1 MSHGWETIRADVLR
15 RIQTREWGPGATI
28 PTEQALAQE
37 FGCARATVSR
47 ALQDLAATGVL
58 ERRRKAG
65 TRVAQSPVRRAT
77 LDIPLIRQEVEGR
90 GQSYSYRLQR
100 DAVET
105 PPIPV
110 SLHLRLSPEAPL
122 RRLICLHFADGQ
134 PFLYEDRWLNPDVL
148 GAQRPNFS
156 VESANAWL
164 VANVPY
170 ASGDI
175 SFSAAGAGVA
185 EAAAF
190 AVPLGTPLF
199 VVDRTTWTAQAAIT
213 RVRLAYAPG
222 YRMHTT
228 L

>member
-1 MSHGWETIRADVLR
+1 MTHGWETIRADVLR
-15 RIQTREWGPGATI
+15 RIQAREWGPGATI

-47 ALQDLAATGVL
+47 ALQDLAAIGVL
-58 ERRRKAG
+58 ERRRKSG
-65 TRVAQSPVRRAT
+65 TRVAQTPVRRAT

-90 GQSYSYRLQR
+90 GQSYAYRLQR

-110 SLHLRLSPEAPL
+110 SLHLRLSPEALL
-122 RRLICLHFADGQ
+122 RRVICLHFADGQ

-148 GAQRPNFS
+148 GAQCPDFS
-156 VESANAWL
+156 VQSANAWL

-175 SFSAAGAGVA
+175 SFSAAGAGAA

>member
-1 MSHGWETIRADVLR
+1 VSHGWETIRADVLR
-15 RIQTREWGPGATI
+15 RIQAREWGPGATI

-65 TRVAQSPVRRAT
+65 TRVALAPVRRAT

-90 GQSYSYRLQR
+90 GQSYSYRLLR
-100 DAVET
+100 DAVEV
-105 PPIPV
+105 PPLPV
-110 SLHLRLSPEAPL
+110 SLQLRLPPDAPL

-134 PFLYEDRWLNPDVL
+134 PFLYEERWLNPAVI
-148 GAQRPNFS
+148 GAQQPDFA
-156 VESANAWL
+156 VQSANAWL

-170 ASGDI
+170 ASGEI
-175 SFSAAGAGVA
+175 TLGAAAA
-185 EAAAF
+185 TAADAAAF
-190 AVPLGTPLF
+190 SVPVGTPLF
-199 VVDRTTWTAQAAIT
+199 VVDRMTWTAQAAIT

-222 YRMHTT
+222 YRIHTT

>member
-1 MSHGWETIRADVLR
+1 MSCGWETIRADVLR
-15 RIQTREWGPGATI
+15 RIQAREWGPGAMI
-28 PTEQALAQE
+28 PSEEVLSRE
-37 FGCARATVSR
+37 FGCARATVGR
-47 ALQDLAATGVL
+47 ALRELAATGVL

-65 TRVAQSPVRRAT
+65 TRVALTPVRRAT

-90 GQSYSYRLQR
+90 GQSYSYRLLR
-100 DAVET
+100 DTVEV

-110 SLHLRLSPEAPL
+110 SLHLRLPPDAPL
-122 RRLICLHFADGQ
+122 RRLVCLHFADGQ
-134 PFLYEDRWLNPDVL
+134 PFLYEDRWLNPAMTL
-148 GAQRPNFS
+148 GLRPDFA
-156 VESANAWL
+156 VQSANAWL
-164 VANVPY
+164 VANIPY

-175 SFSAAGAGVA
+175 TFSAAAA
-185 EAAAF
+185 TAADAAALS
-190 AVPLGTPLF
+190 VPVGTPLF

>member
-1 MSHGWETIRADVLR
+1 MTHGWETIRADVLR
-15 RIQTREWGPGATI
+15 RIQAREWGPGAMI
-28 PTEQALAQE
+28 PTEEALAQE

-47 ALQDLAATGVL
+47 ALRDLAATGVL

-77 LDIPLIRQEVEGR
+77 LDIPLIRREVEGR

-105 PPIPV
+105 PPLPV

-134 PFLYEDRWLNPDVL
+134 PFLYEDRWLNPDAL
-148 GAQRPNFS
+148 GAQRPDFS

-175 SFSAAGAGVA
+175 TFSAAGAGAA

-190 AVPLGTPLF
+190 AVPVGTPLF

>member
-15 RIQTREWGPGATI
+15 RIQAREWGPGATI

-65 TRVAQSPVRRAT
+65 TRVALAPVRRAT

-90 GQSYSYRLQR
+90 GQSYSYRLLR
-100 DAVET
+100 DAVEV
-105 PPIPV
+105 PPLPV
-110 SLHLRLSPEAPL
+110 SLQLRLPPDAPL

-134 PFLYEDRWLNPDVL
+134 PFLYEERWLNPAVI
-148 GAQRPNFS
+148 GAQQPDFA
-156 VESANAWL
+156 VQSANAWL

-170 ASGDI
+170 ASGEI
-175 SFSAAGAGVA
+175 TLGAAAA
-185 EAAAF
+185 TAADAAAF
-190 AVPLGTPLF
+190 SVPVGTPLF
-199 VVDRTTWTAQAAIT
+199 VVDRMTWTAQAAIT

-222 YRMHTT
+222 YRIHTT